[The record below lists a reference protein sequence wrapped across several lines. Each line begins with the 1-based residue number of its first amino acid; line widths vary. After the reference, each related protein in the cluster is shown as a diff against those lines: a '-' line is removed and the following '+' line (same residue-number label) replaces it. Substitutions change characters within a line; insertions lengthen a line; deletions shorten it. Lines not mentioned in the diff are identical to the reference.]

1 MTDETGGNEEEQVIS
16 NVDRRGTYH
25 IQKDS
30 YNTKL
35 GGLGFIALSFEGNT

>member
-1 MTDETGGNEEEQVIS
+1 MTDETGGNEEEKVIS

-25 IQKDS
+25 IQKDG

-35 GGLGFIALSFEGNT
+35 GGLGLIALSFEGNK